1 MKRQANIE
9 LLRIVAM
16 LMIIGSH
23 LALHGVQ
30 SDWNVWSAGNR
41 INRVFTSFLK
51 PGGGIGVAVFFMI
64 TGYFNVCKEKVSAK
78 RTIQVTIFMDSYAE

>member
-51 PGGGIGVAVFFMI
+51 PGWGDRCCCFLYDYRIL
-64 TGYFNVCKEKVSAK
+64 
-78 RTIQVTIFMDSYAE
+78 

>member
-51 PGGGIGVAVFFMI
+51 PGGGG
-64 TGYFNVCKEKVSAK
+64 G
-78 RTIQVTIFMDSYAE
+78 

>member
-41 INRVFTSFLK
+41 PANKS
-51 PGGGIGVAVFFMI
+51 
-64 TGYFNVCKEKVSAK
+64 
-78 RTIQVTIFMDSYAE
+78 QVPKQENSLTDRCP